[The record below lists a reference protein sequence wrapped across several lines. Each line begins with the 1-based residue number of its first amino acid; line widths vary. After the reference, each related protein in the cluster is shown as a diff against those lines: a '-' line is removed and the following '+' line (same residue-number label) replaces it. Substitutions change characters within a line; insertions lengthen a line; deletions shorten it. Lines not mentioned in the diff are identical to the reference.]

1 VEGKRRP
8 SESVTWVN
16 QWLGDFY
23 FHRLSI
29 DPGNAFMDM
38 YLTVLAIGR
47 SLLPITA
54 EELGNDSEGIVS
66 VVCGGVNVAASC

>member
-1 VEGKRRP
+1 
-8 SESVTWVN
+8 
-16 QWLGDFY
+16 
-23 FHRLSI
+23 
-29 DPGNAFMDM
+29 MDM

-54 EELGNDSEGIVS
+54 KELGNDSEGIVS